1 MLRPI
6 SSLDTIGR
14 REAEGES
21 VTKKRTHEPWMPAD
35 EYGRSL
41 TYFTVNL
48 IVKDLPRS
56 VAFYRDVL
64 GATVEYEDPDFVAL
78 ALETLS
84 FMLHAE
90 HAYDHHP
97 IYERLLSTTERGTGA
112 ELRVLGINPDAVE
125 ARARARSGTIIQSAT
140 DKPHGWREMMVAD
153 PDGYVWAIGVPIP
166 KLS

>member
-1 MLRPI
+1 M
-6 SSLDTIGR
+6 
-14 REAEGES
+14 
-21 VTKKRTHEPWMPAD
+21 TKKRTSEPWMAAD

-41 TYFTVNL
+41 PYFTVNL

-64 GATVEYEDPDFVAL
+64 GATVEYSDPDFVAL
-78 ALETLS
+78 ELETLS

-97 IYERLLSTTERGTGA
+97 IYERLRCTAERGTGV
-112 ELRVLGINPDAVE
+112 ELRVLGVNPDAVE
-125 ARARARSGTIIQSAT
+125 ARARARGANIVQPAT

-153 PDGYVWAIGVPIP
+153 PDGYVWAVGVPIP
-166 KLS
+166 RLS

>member
-1 MLRPI
+1 MR
-6 SSLDTIGR
+6 TRNIGW
-14 REAEGES
+14 REAEGGI
-21 VTKKRTHEPWMPAD
+21 VTKKGSSKPWMAAD

-41 TYFTVNL
+41 PYFTVNL
-48 IVKDLPRS
+48 IVRNLPRS
-56 VAFYRDVL
+56 VTFYRDVL

-97 IYERLLSTTERGTGA
+97 IFERLRSTAERGTGA

-125 ARARARSGTIIQSAT
+125 ARARARNATIVQSAT